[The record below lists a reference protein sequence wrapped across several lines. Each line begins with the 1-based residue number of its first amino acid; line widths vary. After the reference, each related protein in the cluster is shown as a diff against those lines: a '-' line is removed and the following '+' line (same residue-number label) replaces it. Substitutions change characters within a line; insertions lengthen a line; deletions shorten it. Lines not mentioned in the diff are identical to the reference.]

1 MNLTIIL
8 ITIFCNLS
16 ASQFWHA
23 EKITQSFSDKLSLT
37 FEDDFRSESFGE
49 NNYYFHGD
57 VSLKYKLSSAIF
69 FNANFREVFEKK
81 SSGWVQ
87 EHRPHGTVS
96 MKKKFGLI
104 STTGRV
110 RMEYRIKDSGST
122 FRNRNMLTLD
132 FGNGWTSMNLVPYM
146 ADELFYN
153 LADKEINRN
162 RFYLGV
168 KVKKI
173 SVYKPTLYFMQQ
185 RSLKNNKWESFGVLG
200 IKISF

>member
-81 SSGWVQ
+81 SSEWVQ

-132 FGNGWTSMNLVPYM
+132 FGNGWTSMKLVPYM

-168 KVKKI
+168 KVKKL

>member
-132 FGNGWTSMNLVPYM
+132 FGNGWTSMKLVPYL
-146 ADELFYN
+146 AEELFYN

-162 RFYLGV
+162 RFYVGV
-168 KVKKI
+168 HVKKI
-173 SVYKPTLYFMQQ
+173 TVYKPTRYFIQL
-185 RSLKNNKWESFGVLG
+185 RILKNNKWESFGVLG

>member
-8 ITIFCNLS
+8 IAIFCNLS

-23 EKITQSFSDKLSLT
+23 EKITQSISDKLSLI

-57 VSLKYKLSSAIF
+57 IGLKYKLSSAIS
-69 FNANFREVFEKK
+69 FNTNFREVFEKK

-104 STTGRV
+104 STTGRI

-132 FGNGWTSMNLVPYM
+132 FGNGWTSMKLVPYV

-153 LADKEINRN
+153 LADKEINWN

-185 RSLKNNKWESFGVLG
+185 RSLKNIKWESFGVLG

>member
-1 MNLTIIL
+1 MNLIIIL

-132 FGNGWTSMNLVPYM
+132 FGNGWTSMKLVPYM
-146 ADELFYN
+146 AEELFYN

-168 KVKKI
+168 KVKKL

>member
-168 KVKKI
+168 KVKKL

>member
-23 EKITQSFSDKLSLT
+23 EKITQSISDKLSLI

-81 SSGWVQ
+81 SSEWVQ

-104 STTGRV
+104 STTGRI

-132 FGNGWTSMNLVPYM
+132 FGNGWTSMKLVPYV

>member
-132 FGNGWTSMNLVPYM
+132 FGNGWTSMNLVPYV

-168 KVKKI
+168 KVKKL

>member
-1 MNLTIIL
+1 MNLIIIL

-23 EKITQSFSDKLSLT
+23 EKLSHPFSDKLSIV

-57 VSLKYKLSSAIF
+57 IGLKYKLNSAIF
-69 FNANFREVFEKK
+69 FNANIREVFEKK

-104 STTGRV
+104 STTSRI

-132 FGNGWTSMNLVPYM
+132 FGNGWTSMKLVPYM

-153 LADKEINRN
+153 LADKQINRN
-162 RFYLGV
+162 RFYIGC
-168 KVKKI
+168 KI
-173 SVYKPTLYFMQQ
+173 KNLTRFKPTIYFMQQ
-185 RSLKNNKWESFGVLG
+185 RNLKNNEWDTIGVLG

>member
-57 VSLKYKLSSAIF
+57 VSLKYKLSSAIS

-104 STTGRV
+104 LTTGRI

-132 FGNGWTSMNLVPYM
+132 FGNGWTSMKLVPYV

-173 SVYKPTLYFMQQ
+173 SVYKPTLYFMQ
-185 RSLKNNKWESFGVLG
+185 
-200 IKISF
+200 

>member
-1 MNLTIIL
+1 
-8 ITIFCNLS
+8 
-16 ASQFWHA
+16 
-23 EKITQSFSDKLSLT
+23 
-37 FEDDFRSESFGE
+37 
-49 NNYYFHGD
+49 
-57 VSLKYKLSSAIF
+57 
-69 FNANFREVFEKK
+69 
-81 SSGWVQ
+81 
-87 EHRPHGTVS
+87 
-96 MKKKFGLI
+96 
-104 STTGRV
+104 
-110 RMEYRIKDSGST
+110 MEYRIKDSGST

-132 FGNGWTSMNLVPYM
+132 FGNGWTSMKLVPYM

-153 LADKEINRN
+153 LSDKEINRN

>member
-1 MNLTIIL
+1 MNLIIIL

-132 FGNGWTSMNLVPYM
+132 FGNGWTSMKLVPYM

-168 KVKKI
+168 KVKKL

>member
-104 STTGRV
+104 STTGRI

>member
-104 STTGRV
+104 STTGRI

-132 FGNGWTSMNLVPYM
+132 FGNGWTSMKLFPYM

>member
-132 FGNGWTSMNLVPYM
+132 FGNGWTSMKLVPYM

-168 KVKKI
+168 KVKKL

-185 RSLKNNKWESFGVLG
+185 RSLKNNKWESFGVFG

>member
-1 MNLTIIL
+1 MNLIIIL

-104 STTGRV
+104 STTGRI

-132 FGNGWTSMNLVPYM
+132 FGNGWTSMKLVPYM
-146 ADELFYN
+146 AEELFYN

-168 KVKKI
+168 KVKKL

>member
-1 MNLTIIL
+1 MNLIIIL
-8 ITIFCNLS
+8 ITILCNLP

-57 VSLKYKLSSAIF
+57 VGLKYKLSSAIF
-69 FNANFREVFEKK
+69 FNANFREVFENK

-96 MKKKFGLI
+96 MKKKIGLI
-104 STTGRV
+104 STTGRI
-110 RMEYRIKDSGST
+110 RMEYRIKDSGSS
-122 FRNRNMLTLD
+122 FRNRNMVSVDL
-132 FGNGWTSMNLVPYM
+132 GSGWTSLKVIPYF
-146 ADELFYN
+146 ADEMFYDLSSN
-153 LADKEINRN
+153 EINRN
-162 RFYLGV
+162 RFYIGC
-168 KVKKI
+168 KI
-173 SVYKPTLYFMQQ
+173 KNLTRFKPTIYFMQQ
-185 RSLKNNKWESFGVLG
+185 RSLKNNKWDTIGILG

>member
-104 STTGRV
+104 STTGRI

-168 KVKKI
+168 KVKKL

-185 RSLKNNKWESFGVLG
+185 RSLKNNKWESFGVFG

>member
-8 ITIFCNLS
+8 LTIFCNLS

-23 EKITQSFSDKLSLT
+23 EKITQSFSDKLSLI

-104 STTGRV
+104 STTGRI

-132 FGNGWTSMNLVPYM
+132 FGNGWTSMKLVPYM
-146 ADELFYN
+146 AEELFYN

>member
-132 FGNGWTSMNLVPYM
+132 FGNGWTSMKLVPYM

-185 RSLKNNKWESFGVLG
+185 RSLKNNKWESFGVFG

>member
-1 MNLTIIL
+1 MNLIIIL

-132 FGNGWTSMNLVPYM
+132 FGNGWTSMKLVPYM
-146 ADELFYN
+146 AEELFYN
-153 LADKEINRN
+153 LADKEINWN

>member
-104 STTGRV
+104 STTGRI

-122 FRNRNMLTLD
+122 FRNRN
-132 FGNGWTSMNLVPYM
+132 
-146 ADELFYN
+146 
-153 LADKEINRN
+153 

-168 KVKKI
+168 KIKKL

>member
-104 STTGRV
+104 STTGRI

-132 FGNGWTSMNLVPYM
+132 FGNGWTSMKLVPYM

-168 KVKKI
+168 KVKKL

-185 RSLKNNKWESFGVLG
+185 RSLKNNKWESFGVFG

>member
-1 MNLTIIL
+1 MNLIIIL
-8 ITIFCNLS
+8 ITILCNLP

-57 VSLKYKLSSAIF
+57 VGLKYKLSSAIF
-69 FNANFREVFEKK
+69 FNANFREVFENK

-96 MKKKFGLI
+96 MKKKIGLI
-104 STTGRV
+104 STTGRI
-110 RMEYRIKDSGST
+110 RMEYRIKDSGSS
-122 FRNRNMLTLD
+122 FRNRNMVSVDL
-132 FGNGWTSMNLVPYM
+132 GSGWTSLKVIPYFAGEM
-146 ADELFYN
+146 FYDLSSN
-153 LADKEINRN
+153 EINRN
-162 RFYLGV
+162 RFYIGC
-168 KVKKI
+168 KI
-173 SVYKPTLYFMQQ
+173 KNLTRFKPTIYFMQQ
-185 RSLKNNKWESFGVLG
+185 RNLKNNEWDTIGVLG

>member
-8 ITIFCNLS
+8 LTIFCNLS

-23 EKITQSFSDKLSLT
+23 EKITQSFSDKLSLI

-57 VSLKYKLSSAIF
+57 VSLKYRLSSAIS

-104 STTGRV
+104 STTGRI

-132 FGNGWTSMNLVPYM
+132 FGNGWTCMKLVPYM

-153 LADKEINRN
+153 LANKEINRN

>member
-1 MNLTIIL
+1 MNLIIIL

-132 FGNGWTSMNLVPYM
+132 FGNGWTSMNLVPYV

-168 KVKKI
+168 KVKKL

>member
-8 ITIFCNLS
+8 IAIFCNLS

-37 FEDDFRSESFGE
+37 FEDDFRSESFSE

-104 STTGRV
+104 STTGRI

-132 FGNGWTSMNLVPYM
+132 FGNGWTSMKLVPYV

-173 SVYKPTLYFMQQ
+173 LVYKPTLYFMQQ

>member
-132 FGNGWTSMNLVPYM
+132 FGNGWTSMKLVPYM
-146 ADELFYN
+146 AEELFYN

-168 KVKKI
+168 KVKKL

-185 RSLKNNKWESFGVLG
+185 RSLKNNKWESFGVFG

>member
-1 MNLTIIL
+1 MNLIIIL

-132 FGNGWTSMNLVPYM
+132 FGNGWTSMKLVPYV

>member
-1 MNLTIIL
+1 MNLIIIL
-8 ITIFCNLS
+8 ITILCNLP

-57 VSLKYKLSSAIF
+57 VGLKYKLSSAIF
-69 FNANFREVFEKK
+69 INANFREVFENK

-96 MKKKFGLI
+96 MKKKIGLI
-104 STTGRV
+104 STTGRI
-110 RMEYRIKDSGST
+110 RMEYRIKDSGSS
-122 FRNRNMLTLD
+122 FRNRNMVSVDL
-132 FGNGWTSMNLVPYM
+132 GSGWTSLKVIPYF
-146 ADELFYN
+146 ADEMFYDLSSN
-153 LADKEINRN
+153 EINRN
-162 RFYLGV
+162 RFYIGC
-168 KVKKI
+168 KI
-173 SVYKPTLYFMQQ
+173 KNLTRFKPTIYFMQQ
-185 RSLKNNKWESFGVLG
+185 RSLKNNEWDTIGVLG